1 MDDGD
6 KSDPGTEFTSDSSW
20 PLGPDSDSVYLFSN
34 ERESSILSE
43 FGWNLQPED
52 PNRIG
57 FDDASDLAGSFG
69 LPDNNTSNS
78 NSALQG
84 SDPAAPVGSDSK
96 VGDAT
101 TSNNQSVS
109 SSPSEDPP
117 ERSTGSGGK
126 TPEIP

>member
-6 KSDPGTEFTSDSSW
+6 KSDPGNEFTSDDSSW
-20 PLGPDSDSVYLFSN
+20 PLGPDSESVYFFSN
-34 ERESSILSE
+34 DRESSILSE
-43 FGWNLQPED
+43 FGWNLHPED

-78 NSALQG
+78 PLQG

-96 VGDAT
+96 VGDAS
-101 TSNNQSVS
+101 TSNNPSMS
-109 SSPSEDPP
+109 SSPSEDLP

-126 TPEIP
+126 PPEIP